1 MPKILDFKE
10 KDTNLLQYIQG
21 LEVNGTPTEYENCS
35 FKKKKEI
42 NL

>member
-10 KDTNLLQYIQG
+10 KDTNFLQYIQG

-35 FKKKKEI
+35 FKKKKAI